1 MKGAGQGW
9 LGGTKAPRVWI
20 GKGAELRKTV
30 GVQECL
36 EMDGEV
42 AWQSRRS
49 RSRDGTARS
58 AGPREQR

>member
-1 MKGAGQGW
+1 MLDKGGW
-9 LGGTKAPRVWI
+9 EGTKALRVWI

-42 AWQSRRS
+42 AWQSRGS

>member
-1 MKGAGQGW
+1 M
-9 LGGTKAPRVWI
+9 GGTKAPRVWI

-42 AWQSRRS
+42 AWQSRGS